1 MKIGIPKETAPGEKR
16 VAIVPETVKKLA
28 AKKIESVV
36 ESLAGM
42 ASSFSDAEY
51 QAAGA
56 LVVASPDE
64 VVMKSEEERIAA
76 LEKALAEAHLK
87 LLVHEKIIEV
97 ASKKYK
103 VDLKKTFG
111 PQALSRPEERPPPGS
126 NGSARR

>member
-1 MKIGIPKETAPGEKR
+1 MERARMVVSPEVKR
-16 VAIVPETVKKLA
+16 AIVEELESGQLSLREAASRGHTTVSRIQLWLK
-28 AKKIESVV
+28 
-36 ESLAGM
+36 
-42 ASSFSDAEY
+42 EY
-51 QAAGA
+51 GKYQPKRDI
-56 LVVASPDE
+56 VE
-64 VVMKSEEERIAA
+64 VVMKSEEERIAM

-111 PQALSRPEERPPPGS
+111 PQASSRPEERPPPGS